1 MSAVQI
7 KRSVKSSVRN
17 LEKNGEKD
25 GETSM
30 DRVRR
35 MEAEEEKDSKAW

>member
-7 KRSVKSSVRN
+7 KRSAKSSVRN